1 MPDLLLSTLS
11 KVLLPALG
19 IGALLFAAKRRKMS
33 LTEDI
38 GFKVPKLVP
47 TLGFLLLWV
56 VLIAVEELL
65 SSAIGGASPKPWPDY
80 ALHIVLLRVL
90 AIGVLGPIAEEIAF
104 RGLLMSWLKS
114 WLKGTRLA
122 VYGAILVSSALWSVV
137 HIQYAPI
144 LMLLIFVD
152 GVVLGAARHFS
163 RSIYVPIAMHIAGNL
178 FSIWQSL

>member
-11 KVLLPALG
+11 KVVLPALG

-47 TLGFLLLWV
+47 ALAFLLLWV

-104 RGLLMSWLKS
+104 RGLLMSWLK
-114 WLKGTRLA
+114 GTRLA

-163 RSIYVPIAMHIAGNL
+163 RSIYVPVAMHIAGNL